1 MGKSNLYVEYLIGD
15 LESFVITQK
24 EEVNS
29 LINKKKELSLND
41 SVIIFDRFSKSLK
54 KTTNLI
60 KHVNEVE
67 DAHLLKHIT
76 LITSET
82 LAWILFTLPVVETN
96 IPVFMD
102 DLTVKNKH
110 IVDVIGE
117 LLLQFEDILDK
128 PVKMKEIES
137 EILNQINDISMTI
150 STLSEMIKK
159 GSLPN

>member
-41 SVIIFDRFSKSLK
+41 SVVIFDRFSKSLK